1 MQPIITP
8 ETNEQALTL
17 ALKLAIQAPTDQQAL
32 NCMHIAE
39 QIAWPMSEE
48 TVELCRM
55 AAIAAV
61 QYEKDNQ

>member
-8 ETNEQALTL
+8 ETSEQALKL
-17 ALKLAIQAPTDQQAL
+17 ALKLAIQAPTDKQAL
-32 NCMHIAE
+32 DCMHIAE
-39 QIAWPMSEE
+39 QIAWPMSEK

-61 QYEKDNQ
+61 QFEEDNQ